1 MIVACSQ
8 CGAKI
13 TIEDGKRFITCPFCR
28 SSLLVEKDR
37 TFECFYLEH
46 RRNDI
51 WARAFLL
58 SQLKDA
64 GITDEPKGLTIEF
77 SYFPIWHITHS
88 DGVSFAQPAA
98 HTAHTEI
105 SSFRIPAGD
114 LIYYDR
120 EKDDLGE
127 TAEPTIPPEAAT
139 HWTKGD
145 RDQIDGLTRLWLV
158 YLPIYFFSFTIDG
171 VRHKASIIG
180 DSTRIYSDAVK
191 EFSKEKSNYRPLVFF
206 TLTFLVCLVFGFI
219 FSDSILMQ
227 VSVIVGAMI
236 VFMLIS
242 PLILRN
248 D

>member
-13 TIEDGKRFITCPFCR
+13 TIEDGRRFITCPFCR

-46 RRNDI
+46 QRNDI

-58 SQLKDA
+58 SQLRDA
-64 GITDEPKGLTIEF
+64 GVDADPKDLTIQF

-88 DGVSFAQPAA
+88 DGVSFTQPAA
-98 HTAHTEI
+98 HTTHTEI

-127 TAEPTIPPEAAT
+127 TAEPTILPDAAT

-158 YLPIYFFSFTIDG
+158 YLPIYFFSFSVDG
-171 VRHKASIIG
+171 TRHRASIIG
-180 DSTRIYSDAVK
+180 DSTRVYSDALTH
-191 EFSKEKSNYRPLVFF
+191 FTKEKTNVRPLIFF
-206 TLTFLVCLVFGFI
+206 TATFVTCLLFGFI
-219 FSDSILMQ
+219 FSESILLQ
-227 VSVIVGAMI
+227 ISVIVGTMV
-236 VFMLIS
+236 VFMLFS

-248 D
+248 S

>member
-13 TIEDGKRFITCPFCR
+13 DIEDGRRFIICPFCR

-46 RRNDI
+46 KRNDI
-51 WARAFLL
+51 WAKAFLL
-58 SQLKDA
+58 SQMKDA
-64 GITDEPKGLTIEF
+64 GIADEPKDLTIGF
-77 SYFPIWHITHS
+77 AYFPIWHITHS
-88 DGVSFAQPAA
+88 DGVSFTRPAA
-98 HTAHTEI
+98 HTTHTEI
-105 SSFRIPAGD
+105 SSFRVPAGD

-127 TAEPTIPPEAAT
+127 TAEPAIPPEAAT

-145 RDQIDGLTRLWLV
+145 RDSVNGLVRLWLV
-158 YLPIYFFSFTIDG
+158 YLPIYFFSFKIDG
-171 VRHKASIIG
+171 VQHKASIIG
-180 DSTRIYSDAVK
+180 DFARIYSDAVK
-191 EFSKEKSNYRPLVFF
+191 EFTRERTSYRPLVFF
-206 TLTFLVCLVFGFI
+206 ALTFLVCLILGII
-219 FSDSILMQ
+219 FSDSLLMQ
-227 VSVIVGAMI
+227 AVVIVGAMI
-236 VFMLIS
+236 LFMLSS